1 MNKKEILQLI
11 RLIST
16 VETALATSK
25 ASIPD
30 QIYED
35 LADVSEMLA
44 GYWYGAD
51 KPQPA
56 TS

>member
-16 VETALATSK
+16 VETALAMSK

-44 GYWYGAD
+44 SYWYGAD